1 MFFKLGNKLTLQQDQ
16 HEGQDKEE
24 CQMLGRNGL
33 WSAQQEICH
42 KYPRVGFMLTEFLV
56 MVVIIAIL
64 ATILFPIFCQAQ
76 GKTAQ
81 IQYVSNNEQISSN
94 FVYTSP
100 PLTYVQRTSLFKQ
113 LESQWERIRQRHES
127 LSSREIFSFVLRC
140 AEANLLSDR
149 QWLDRVDEA
158 LATAEEMQDRDLIS
172 PSFGNFRWYY
182 KAEKVEDF
190 NAVEFAM
197 EDATLIWMR
206 HGEKLPSRLRKR
218 LLRLMQFGAEGV
230 KRHRVGPSYT
240 NIYLKK
246 TWNCL
251 ALGICLGDKGL
262 IDLGKGMLDNWLLFT
277 WENGI
282 SEYLSPTYY
291 GVDLDALLLIAQL
304 FPQIDVRKKAEG
316 ALNLFWTDIA
326 ANWFEPCK
334 RLGGAHSRDYDYIGG
349 RGYLDEHL
357 RFAGWLDAP
366 DGWIP
371 QAKLLICGWKP
382 SENLRNL
389 STQNRPR
396 FIYQRWGK
404 DTNVHWASHYNGKKI
419 SLGVA
424 GACYGPED
432 KVLTFQ
438 FANGVNA
445 PMGYFVMDAR
455 DDPYGKKREITP
467 GGHAKSWHPEPF
479 VASIHSERE
488 AVLLAA
494 LDLTEQRFKL
504 RVSKPVSL
512 RSHFVIPR
520 EGVEIWVG
528 EKTHMPAESVTNL
541 EIPLNMPVIARYKDT
556 AIGIRIVYATD
567 LDGNTPPITLVNDK
581 NEYGVIRLTVTHSPD
596 VPTHGTAC
604 TVAWLRVAEDLDDE
618 AFARFVKAFAN
629 ATATVHT
636 NGGEIEV
643 KAMGEKGLL
652 YMKANI
658 YTRERLLRA
667 DGLEGHRKCLLCI
680 NGRDVGRELLS
691 KIEPIATL
699 SRLLHDPSVAEGVNE
714 VFEAE
719 ASPLIIPPFEIG
731 EDKGASGGK
740 FVWVSGE
747 EGGRGSAPEA
757 RMFVSVRIPKA
768 GKYFVKARVRTPTPE
783 DDSFFIRILRGED
796 VLLEQ
801 TEWHTGVHKD
811 WEWVTLCGKDAK
823 PMELNLPAGVV
834 VIEISCREDGAM
846 LDCLKVTDSP

>member
-1 MFFKLGNKLTLQQDQ
+1 
-16 HEGQDKEE
+16 
-24 CQMLGRNGL
+24 MLGGNGL
-33 WSAQQEICH
+33 WSVQ
-42 KYPRVGFMLTEFLV
+42 RVISRENHRAGFMLTELLV
-56 MVVIIAIL
+56 MVVIIAIF
-64 ATILFPIFCQAQ
+64 AAILFPIFCQAQ
-76 GKTAQ
+76 RKAAR
-81 IQYVSNNEQISSN
+81 IQYVSDNEQISGG

-100 PLTYVQRTSLFKQ
+100 PLTYVQRTSLLKQ
-113 LESQWERIRQRHES
+113 LESQWERIRQRYES
-127 LSSREIFSFVLRC
+127 LTSREIFSFVLSC
-140 AEANLLSDR
+140 AEANLLSDKL
-149 QWLDRVDEA
+149 WLDRVDEA
-158 LATAEEMQDRDLIS
+158 LAVAEEMQDRNLIS

-182 KAEKVEDF
+182 KAGKVEDF
-190 NAVEFAM
+190 NAVEFVM

-206 HGEKLPSRLRKR
+206 HGEKLPSRLKER
-218 LLRLMQFGAEGV
+218 LLRLMRFGAEGV
-230 KRHRVGPSYT
+230 KRHWVRPGYT

-262 IDLGKGMLDNWLLFT
+262 IDLGKRMLDNWLLFT

-291 GVDLDALLLIAQL
+291 GVDLDALLLIARL
-304 FPQIDVRKKAEG
+304 FPQADVRKKAEG
-316 ALNLFWTDIA
+316 VLNLFWTDIA

-366 DGWIP
+366 SEWIAP
-371 QAKLLICGWKP
+371 AKLLICGWKP
-382 SENLRNL
+382 PEGLRNL
-389 STQNRPR
+389 SLRNRPR
-396 FIYQRWGK
+396 FVYQRWGK
-404 DTNVHWASHYNGKKI
+404 DVNAHWASHYNGKKI

-479 VASIHSERE
+479 IASVHRERE
-488 AVLLAA
+488 AILLAA

-512 RSHFVIPR
+512 HSHFVIPR
-520 EGVEIWVG
+520 DGVEIWIG
-528 EKTHMPAESVTNL
+528 EKTRMLAENITEL
-541 EIPLNMPVIARYKDT
+541 RIPLNMPVIARYKDT
-556 AIGIRIVYATD
+556 AVGIRIIYATD

-604 TVAWLRVAEDLDDE
+604 IVAWLRVAEDLDDG
-618 AFARFVKAFAN
+618 AFVQFVKAFAN
-629 ATATVHT
+629 AAATVHAR
-636 NGGEIEV
+636 GGEIEV

-658 YTRERLLRA
+658 YTKERLLRT
-667 DGLEGHRKCLLCI
+667 DGLEGHHKCLLCI
-680 NGRDVGRELLS
+680 NGQDVGRELLS

-699 SRLLHDPSVAEGVNE
+699 SRLLRDASIAVGVNE

-757 RMFVSVRIPKA
+757 RMFISVRIPKA
-768 GKYFVKARVRTPTPE
+768 GKYFIKARVRTPTPE
-783 DDSFFIRILRGED
+783 DDSFFVRILRGED

-811 WEWVTLCGKDAK
+811 WEWVTLSGKDTK
-823 PMELNLPAGVV
+823 PMELHLPAGIVV
-834 VIEISCREDGAM
+834 VEISCREDGAM
-846 LDCLKVTDSP
+846 LDCLKVTGLP

>member
-1 MFFKLGNKLTLQQDQ
+1 
-16 HEGQDKEE
+16 
-24 CQMLGRNGL
+24 MLGGNGL
-33 WSAQQEICH
+33 WSVQ
-42 KYPRVGFMLTEFLV
+42 RVISREYHRAGFMLTELLV
-56 MVVIIAIL
+56 MFVIIAIFT
-64 ATILFPIFCQAQ
+64 AILFPILCQAQ
-76 GKTAQ
+76 RKAAQ
-81 IQYVSNNEQISSN
+81 IQYVSDNEQISSD

-100 PLTYVQRTSLFKQ
+100 PLTHIQRTSLLKQ
-113 LESQWERIRQRHES
+113 LKSQWERIRQRHES

-149 QWLDRVDEA
+149 LWLDRVDEA
-158 LATAEEMQDRDLIS
+158 LAVAEEMQDRDLIS

-190 NAVEFAM
+190 NAVEFVM

-206 HGEKLPSRLRKR
+206 HGEKLPSRLKER
-218 LLRLMQFGAEGV
+218 LLRLMQFGAEGI
-230 KRHRVGPSYT
+230 KRHRVRPGYT

-291 GVDLDALLLIAQL
+291 GVDLDALLLIARL
-304 FPQIDVRKKAEG
+304 FPQADVRKKAEG
-316 ALNLFWTDIA
+316 VLNLFWTDIA

-366 DGWIP
+366 SEWIP
-371 QAKLLICGWKP
+371 SAKLLICGWKP
-382 SENLRNL
+382 SENFRNL
-389 STQNRPR
+389 AIWNRPR
-396 FIYQRWGK
+396 FVYQRWGR
-404 DTNVHWASHYNGKKI
+404 DTNAHWASHYNGKKI

-467 GGHAKSWHPEPF
+467 GGHPKSWHPEPF
-479 VASIHSERE
+479 IASVHRERE

-520 EGVEIWVG
+520 DGVEIWVG
-528 EKTHMPAESVTNL
+528 EKTRMPADSITEL
-541 EIPLNMPVIARYKDT
+541 RIPLNTLVIARYKDT
-556 AIGIRIVYATD
+556 AVGIRIIYATD

-581 NEYGVIRLTVTHSPD
+581 NEYGVIRLTVTHSSGM
-596 VPTHGTAC
+596 PTHGIAC
-604 TVAWLRVAEDLDDE
+604 IVAWLRVAEDLDDE

-629 ATATVHT
+629 ATVTVDIK
-636 NGGEIEV
+636 GGEIEV

-652 YMKANI
+652 HMKANI
-658 YTRERLLRA
+658 HTKERLSRA
-667 DGLEGHRKCLLCI
+667 NGLEEHRKCLLCI

-699 SRLLHDPSVAEGVNE
+699 SRLLHDPGIAVEVNE

-731 EDKGASGGK
+731 EDKEASGGK

-757 RMFVSVRIPKA
+757 RMFISVRIPKA
-768 GKYFVKARVRTPTPE
+768 GKYFIKARVRTPTPE
-783 DDSFFIRILRGED
+783 DDSFFVRILRDED

-811 WEWVTLCGKDAK
+811 WEWVTLSGKDTK
-823 PMELNLPAGVV
+823 PMELHLPAGIVV
-834 VIEISCREDGAM
+834 VEISCREDGAM
-846 LDCLKVTDSP
+846 LDCLKVTGLP